1 MADFKFNE
9 EVVVLNKFD
18 SFGMTH
24 DSVTVTV
31 TDTMKQ
37 GSLLKADGTE
47 AATADAALVVGVV
60 DDLEFL
66 RKLRG
71 GDGQVATGS
80 DVTIAVAKR
89 GVMFNEAALAYTD
102 GAIDAAGKAALSVFI
117 NKFGTIGDD
126 AAFVV

>member
-9 EVVVLNKFD
+9 EVVVLNSFQ

-37 GSLLKADGTE
+37 GSILNAAGTE
-47 AATADAALVVGVV
+47 VAKADAATSVGVI

-71 GDGQVATGS
+71 GDGQVVTGDS
-80 DVTIAVAKR
+80 VTVAVAKR
-89 GVMFNEAALAYTD
+89 GVMFNEAAVAYSD
-102 GAIDAAGKAALSVFI
+102 GALDAAGKTALSAGM
-117 NKFGTIGDD
+117 NKFGVIGDD